1 MSLYKMSYKCLPS
14 VSALW
19 PPGTELLL
27 AEHAASF
34 EKVVDNQREVIL
46 INLPKSSQQT
56 SMESEEQSLRSSKDA
71 SASSWT

>member
-1 MSLYKMSYKCLPS
+1 MFAFGICIMASRYRTTSGEY
-14 VSALW
+14 
-19 PPGTELLL
+19 
-27 AEHAASF
+27 AASF